1 MSAKTDPVGEN
12 LYRRG
17 LQGEL
22 AFVVSLFNNRNE
34 MSLCSWSAAGYP
46 ALVLQSARG
55 CVKPLLKRHGI
66 ASELAICEF
75 GVWGY
80 LLSAPMPVAV

>member
-1 MSAKTDPVGEN
+1 
-12 LYRRG
+12 
-17 LQGEL
+17 
-22 AFVVSLFNNRNE
+22 

-46 ALVLQSARG
+46 ALVLQSVRG

-75 GVWGY
+75 WVWGY